1 MASDKQLRENS
12 IVNTM
17 CIRRYYKRLRELMTI
32 TKKLT
37 KHGNSLALVIERP
50 ILELL
55 GINNSTLLEVST
67 PDGESIVITPVKSKS
82 HSKKLSA
89 SLKKINKKY
98 GHALKHLAE

>member
-1 MASDKQLRENS
+1 
-12 IVNTM
+12 
-17 CIRRYYKRLRELMTI
+17 MTI

-55 GINNSTLLEVST
+55 GIDDTTQLQIST
-67 PDGESIVITPVKSKS
+67 PDGASIVVTPIKNKSQQKRFS
-82 HSKKLSA
+82 T

-98 GHALKHLAE
+98 GRALKRLAE